1 MYWFSSLIDCGLKM
15 VIQFLWVMAIFFPA
29 FFFFFCIFFPILLNR
44 LSKRGTTASQ
54 QTIYVHVLLSKCVF
68 SYLNSNIPK
77 STCLLCSSIRSLKA
91 RKDPKKTWVA
101 FSVFLKCINS
111 TLHFTYFYYHLNIVY
126 IQVTKVSLTKNTQ
139 SFLPLFACNNRT
151 EFPSFLNEK
160 ETVLDACTLY
170 V

>member
-1 MYWFSSLIDCGLKM
+1 MSHGH
-15 VIQFLWVMAIFFPA
+15 FFPCV
-29 FFFFFCIFFPILLNR
+29 FFFPIFLNR

-54 QTIYVHVLLSKCVF
+54 QSIYVHVLLSKCVF

-111 TLHFTYFYYHLNIVY
+111 TLHFTYYFYYHLNIVY
-126 IQVTKVSLTKNTQ
+126 IQVTKVSPTKNTQ